1 MSDLIYVLAVFA
13 GGYGFRLL
21 VDFFRTGDL

>member
-21 VDFFRTGDL
+21 VDFFRTDDL

>member
-21 VDFFRTGDL
+21 MDFFRTGDL

>member
-1 MSDLIYVLAVFA
+1 MFDFVYVLAVFA

-21 VDFFRTGDL
+21 ADFFRTDDL

>member
-1 MSDLIYVLAVFA
+1 MTNLIYVLAVFA

>member
-13 GGYGFRLL
+13 GGYGFRVL
-21 VDFFRTGDL
+21 VEFLRTGEM

>member
-1 MSDLIYVLAVFA
+1 MTDLIYVLAVFA

-21 VDFFRTGDL
+21 VDFFRTGKY